1 MECASMRV
9 ASLQFGSK
17 SSPFVGSK
25 WASEM
30 PAAKTDPQPVICE
43 SIVVGNDL
51 ANGAERA

>member
-25 WASEM
+25 WGSEM
-30 PAAKTDPQPVICE
+30 PAAKTDPHPVICE